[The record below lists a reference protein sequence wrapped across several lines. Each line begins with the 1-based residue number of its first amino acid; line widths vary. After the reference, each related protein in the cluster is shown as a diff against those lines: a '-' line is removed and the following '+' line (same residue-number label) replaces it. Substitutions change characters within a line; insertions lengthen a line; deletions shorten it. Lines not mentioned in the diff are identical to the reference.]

1 MGKVT
6 GFLELPRESARKKP
20 ANERILDYREYTQPL
35 EEPQARQQAAR
46 CMDCGVPFCH
56 SGCPLGNVIPD
67 FNDLLYRGH
76 WRLAAERLLATNNF
90 PEFTGRL
97 CPAPCE
103 EACVLGINAD
113 PVAIEEIEKTLIERA
128 FAEGWISPKPPK
140 TRTGKQV
147 AIIGSGPAGLACAQ
161 QLNRAGHIVTVYERA
176 ERIGGLLRYGIPDFK
191 LEKSVVERRVNLLRQ
206 EGIRF
211 VTGVSVGSDLGR
223 AQLQAEYDAVV
234 FCGGATR
241 PRELPV
247 PGSDCPDVVQA
258 MRFLPQQNRRV
269 AGDPETGSGQPVSA
283 TGKQVI
289 VIGGGDTG
297 SDCIGTAVR
306 QGAASVLNF
315 ELLPMPPSARPA
327 AQPWPYWPMKLRS
340 TASHEEAGNR
350 REFAIMTQRFET
362 DADGRL
368 LALHTVEVAMR
379 PDPLTG
385 APKLTEI
392 QGTEKIWPCDLA
404 ILALGFL
411 GPETGSVVHQYDC
424 ALDARGNV
432 KTERFMSSTPGFFA
446 AGDAQRGQ
454 SLIVWAIS
462 DGRECAREVDLWLM
476 GESRLPSKGAG
487 DLPRI

>member
-6 GFLELPRESARKKP
+6 GFLELERETARKKP
-20 ANERILDYREYTQPL
+20 AAERIRDYREYTQPL
-35 EEPQARQQAAR
+35 EEPQAKQQAAR

-76 WRLAAERLLATNNF
+76 WKLAAERLLATNNF

-103 EACVLGINAD
+103 EACVLGINAA

-128 FAEGWISPKPPK
+128 FAEGWIGPRPPK

-191 LEKSVVERRVNLLRQ
+191 LEKSVVDRRVNLLRQ

-211 VTGVSVGSDLGR
+211 VTGVAAGGGLSR
-223 AQLQAEYDAVV
+223 AQLDAEYDAVV

-247 PGSDCPDVVQA
+247 PGNDCPDVVQA
-258 MRFLPQQNRRV
+258 MHFLPQQNRRV
-269 AGDPETGSGQPVSA
+269 AGDETVAGDAPVLA

-315 ELLPMPPSARPA
+315 ELLPMPPATRPA

-350 REFAIMTQRFET
+350 REFAIMTRRFET
-362 DADGRL
+362 DVEGRL
-368 LALHTVEVAMR
+368 RALHTIEVAMR
-379 PDPLTG
+379 PDPVTG

-392 QGTEKIWPCDLA
+392 PGTEKIWPCDLA

-411 GPETGSVVHQYDC
+411 GPETGSVVAEYGC
-424 ALDARGNV
+424 ELDARGNV

-476 GESRLPSKGAG
+476 GESRLPSKGG
-487 DLPRI
+487 SDLPRI